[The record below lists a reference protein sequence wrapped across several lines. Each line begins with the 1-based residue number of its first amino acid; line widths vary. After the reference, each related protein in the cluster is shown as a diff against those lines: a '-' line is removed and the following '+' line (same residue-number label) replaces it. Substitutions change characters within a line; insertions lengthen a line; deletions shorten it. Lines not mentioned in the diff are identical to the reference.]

1 MSKSNT
7 TKRGETQ
14 KQQTLGGSFEL
25 EGKGL
30 HTGLDIKVRFSPA
43 REGHGVKICRVDL
56 PDKPT
61 IPALAEYVT
70 KTVRGTVLSNKA
82 LQVSTVE
89 HALSALYAMKI
100 DNCLIEVNA
109 PEMPIFDGSA
119 KAYIENI
126 LRVGIEE
133 QNAIREVYVVKRKIE
148 VRDEEG
154 HSQLTILPDSSFGVH
169 VLISFDSKVLS
180 NQYASLEDMDEYP
193 ETVAP
198 ARTFVFVR
206 EIEGLLDSD
215 LIKGGDLDNAIVI
228 YDQEI
233 SQEKMDKLAAMVGT
247 VSKPAHELGYIN
259 NKPLMYNN
267 EPARHKLLDLIG
279 DLSLIGR
286 QIQGRVIATCPGHS
300 INTKMAKL
308 IRKDIRLNESQS
320 PVYDPNER
328 PLLNIQD
335 IKALLPHRYPMLLV
349 DKIIEIGPEHIVGVK
364 NVTTNEPFFTGH
376 FPEEPV
382 MPGVLQVECMAQ
394 IGGILILNQLEKPEE
409 CSTYFLTIDNVKFRH
424 KVVPGDTMVVKVG
437 LTAPVRRG
445 IANMRGLVFVGERLA
460 CEAEFMAQIVRN
472 P

>member
-30 HTGLDIKVRFSPA
+30 HTGLDIKVRFNPA

-382 MPGVLQVECMAQ
+382 MPGVLQVESMAQ